1 MAEGQLLKMLWLYIR
16 LPPSSITS
24 LPADPAPS
32 THANAA
38 SAQISNLRLPL
49 RICLW
54 ETVNGGE

>member
-1 MAEGQLLKMLWLYIR
+1 MAERQLLKMLWLYNR

-38 SAQISNLRLPL
+38 SAQISNLSLPL
-49 RICLW
+49 RTYLF
-54 ETVNGGE
+54 GRG

>member
-1 MAEGQLLKMLWLYIR
+1 MAEGQLLKTLWLYIR

-32 THANAA
+32 THANAT

-49 RICLW
+49 RICLFGR
-54 ETVNGGE
+54 E